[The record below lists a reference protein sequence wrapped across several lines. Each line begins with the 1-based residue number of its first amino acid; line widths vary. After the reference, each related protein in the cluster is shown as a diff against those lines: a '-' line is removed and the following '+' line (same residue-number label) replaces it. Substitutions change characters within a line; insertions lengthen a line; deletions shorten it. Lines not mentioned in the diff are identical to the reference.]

1 MLYEEEADD
10 YSWVDVA
17 VLRCADKPR
26 SKTKF
31 MQHIC
36 EKFDGILE
44 HGPYLYGEYSDDAD
58 ESMMQLQAYG
68 ALDGRWQITD
78 YGRKLLEMIRKTTDD
93 PDQLMALE
101 VPL

>member
-1 MLYEEEADD
+1 MLHEEADD

-26 SKTKF
+26 SKTKL

-36 EKFDGILE
+36 EKFDGVLE
-44 HGPYLYGEYSDDAD
+44 HGPYIYGEYSDDAD
-58 ESMMQLQAYG
+58 ESMITLRAYG
-68 ALDGRWQITD
+68 ALDGKWQITD
-78 YGRKLLEMIRKTTDD
+78 YGREILEMIRQTTSD
-93 PDQLMALE
+93 PDQIMALE